1 MESEDTFA
9 VLEQCSKWKQKTDA
23 TACPKII
30 KVIQGD
36 KAADLWDR
44 LLLLKEETIDDEWV
58 ALHHIERSRTE
69 RLKKQV
75 EAIFHEGHTK
85 VAIYTNSFVCIG
97 GKMTGLQALE
107 QGTLSCNAAAIE
119 YKIPEATLRRYRR
132 KQLAGEKLPQH
143 AVRKLAFQFGEK
155 NGIQHRLNRE
165 TKIAGIDWFD
175 GFKATNHLSLRNPEA
190 TSVARLRVQFGLNDS
205 SVQFNQVSVE
215 KMFTILR
222 VVKEKCNFSADRIY
236 NADESGLSTVPTKL
250 PKMLTP
256 KGQRLVSKIVS
267 AERGRTTTLVCAI
280 NAVGFYVPPFFVFAR
295 QRMKLEL
302 LNGCPPGSHATAQSS
317 G

>member
-1 MESEDTFA
+1 MGSKVTIVTRKMTSSQNALLQAVTSNDEQELTTTVQEKRYPELMESEDTFA

-85 VAIYTNSFVCIG
+85 VAIYTN
-97 GKMTGLQALE
+97 
-107 QGTLSCNAAAIE
+107 
-119 YKIPEATLRRYRR
+119 
-132 KQLAGEKLPQH
+132 
-143 AVRKLAFQFGEK
+143 
-155 NGIQHRLNRE
+155 
-165 TKIAGIDWFD
+165 
-175 GFKATNHLSLRNPEA
+175 SLRNPEA

>member
-85 VAIYTNSFVCIG
+85 VAIYTNRCKETW
-97 GKMTGLQALE
+97 GKMT
-107 QGTLSCNAAAIE
+107 
-119 YKIPEATLRRYRR
+119 
-132 KQLAGEKLPQH
+132 
-143 AVRKLAFQFGEK
+143 
-155 NGIQHRLNRE
+155 NGFCVHR
-165 TKIAGIDWFD
+165 GQDD
-175 GFKATNHLSLRNPEA
+175 GEA